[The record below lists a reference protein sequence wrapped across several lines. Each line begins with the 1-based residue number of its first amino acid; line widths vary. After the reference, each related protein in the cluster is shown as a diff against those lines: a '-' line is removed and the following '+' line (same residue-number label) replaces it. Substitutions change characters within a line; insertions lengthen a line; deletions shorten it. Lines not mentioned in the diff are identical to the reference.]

1 VSSDPV
7 FHAELPDPLPG
18 RGQHVLLDGP
28 EGRHAAVVRRIRSG
42 EMVVLTDGAGRAVT
56 GAVVTTGKQSI
67 TVEVTGQLVES
78 APTVRFVVAQAL
90 AKGDRGEL
98 AVELLTEVG
107 VSEILPWQAAR
118 SIVRWSGERG
128 VKGLARWRSTAREAA
143 KQSRRLWAPTV
154 AEPIDTAGL
163 AARVAAADL
172 ALLLHEDATTPMAA
186 VTPPAT
192 GEVLLVVGP
201 EGGISPEE
209 LVALTAAG
217 GRPTLLTPHVL
228 RTSTAGVVG
237 CAGLMLRAV
246 TESRT
251 SPARHAGDT
260 PSATP

>member
-1 VSSDPV
+1 
-7 FHAELPDPLPG
+7 
-18 RGQHVLLDGP
+18 
-28 EGRHAAVVRRIRSG
+28 
-42 EMVVLTDGAGRAVT
+42 
-56 GAVVTTGKQSI
+56 
-67 TVEVTGQLVES
+67 
-78 APTVRFVVAQAL
+78 VA
-90 AKGDRGEL
+90 D
-98 AVELLTEVG
+98 
-107 VSEILPWQAAR
+107 
-118 SIVRWSGERG
+118 
-128 VKGLARWRSTAREAA
+128 
-143 KQSRRLWAPTV
+143 
-154 AEPIDTAGL
+154 PIDTAGL

-172 ALLLHEDATTPMAA
+172 ALLLHEDATTPLAA

-251 SPARHAGDT
+251 SPVRHAGDT